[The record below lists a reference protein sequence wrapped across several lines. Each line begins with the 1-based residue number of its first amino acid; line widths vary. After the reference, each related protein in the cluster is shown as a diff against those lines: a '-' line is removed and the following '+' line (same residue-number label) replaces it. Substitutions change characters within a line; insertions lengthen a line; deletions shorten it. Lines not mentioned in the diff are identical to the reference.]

1 MIFNSRYVS
10 ATMASN
16 RFAQRIRFS
25 QIDFLEV
32 RSDATVTWNNIL
44 RITRSMTGQAMFR
57 DASETES
64 TAVSNAIW
72 FAGLDVATHGPTY
85 GLLSNEGNQKLPLQL
100 PG

>member
-1 MIFNSRYVS
+1 
-10 ATMASN
+10 
-16 RFAQRIRFS
+16 
-25 QIDFLEV
+25 
-32 RSDATVTWNNIL
+32 
-44 RITRSMTGQAMFR
+44 MTGQAMFR